1 MSFLRGSENYVWCTT
16 SVLGKGATGA
26 VFQGV
31 NKNNGEPV
39 AVKTF
44 NQLSHMRPHDVQM
57 REFEVLRKVKHENI
71 VKLLAIEEEQEGRGK
86 VIVMELCTG
95 GSLFNILDDPENT
108 YGLQEQEFLL
118 VLEHLTAGMKH
129 LRDNNLVHRDLKPGN
144 IMKFINEDGRT
155 TYKLTDFG
163 AARELQEEEQ
173 FVSLYGTEEYLHPDM
188 YERAVLRK
196 PCGKSFGATVDL
208 WSIGVTLYH
217 VATGQ
222 LPFRPYGG
230 RRNKE
235 TMFYITTK
243 KASGVIAGTQTT
255 ENGPIDWARDLPSH
269 CQLSVGLRKLV
280 TPLLAGLLEVDPH
293 RIWTFERFFSEVQ
306 AATSTIAVHVF
317 HVNKACSIK
326 VFLKP
331 EDRYEQLQ
339 TALLEQCGVVAES
352 QVLLHADRLLLSEVE
367 ERSPARQYPG
377 SSATEPLLL
386 FNKSSTSV
394 ALAPEPDP
402 PKFPVFPNIV
412 SVENDASQ
420 AKTACSVGHVI
431 KRRVEALAAAS
442 ALCGAAVERW
452 GALLAARLA
461 ALVQRT
467 DALHKHAL
475 STRDAARAL
484 DLVAQMSNAQNGA
497 GGATTPEWSAMAG
510 LVAREA
516 GALRTAAAA
525 LAARHGAG
533 AGAGAGGGMRGA
545 GLRGEWEA
553 AARAAPCVHEQRLH
567 LRART
572 LIERLRESW
581 QHLVR
586 DRATRA
592 LTYNDEQFHVLE
604 RITVGEA
611 GRRARALLLR
621 AAPMARARADALHD
635 WYQVAQTVWLQT
647 CILDKDAAGAELKLL
662 ALAARLQDAELHAR
676 HQLQDQVST
685 PYTRTGMYTS
695 IYLFYFIYLS
705 TCDDDHGLSI
715 WQSLFQHFY
724 YSVICSCMSNAQN
737 GAGGATTPEWSAMAG
752 LVAREAGALR
762 TAAAALAAR
771 MRGAGLRGE
780 WEAAARAAPCVHE
793 QRLHLR
799 ARTLIERLRESWQH
813 LVRDRATRAL
823 TYNDEQFH
831 VLERITVGEAG
842 RRARALLLRAAPMA
856 RARADALHDWY
867 QVAQTVWLQT
877 CILDKDAAGAELKL
891 LALAAR
897 LQDAELHARHQLQDQ
912 LNSSKLVQQTEMAQE
927 QRSTQKGPGGAG
939 AGRERG
945 SGWGRRARACALCCT
960 RRTRWRPPPPP
971 TRRCWRSWRASPGTC
986 SPSARPPPPHG
997 TTATGTPGTTCDV
1010 EVHRECNGNFAD
1022 GVVAERDVHLA
1033 SDCTD
1038 TASAC
1043 SGSSAPPSPA
1053 SAAPTVVYESGSSR
1067 DASDLQED
1075 PLKDKTKKS
1084 TCAVA

>member
-57 REFEVLRKVKHENI
+57 REFEVLKKVKHENI

-108 YGLQEQEFLL
+108 YGLQEHEFLL

-144 IMKFINEDGRT
+144 IMKFINEDGTT

-196 PCGKSFGATVDL
+196 PVGKSFGATVDL

-243 KASGVIAGTQTT
+243 KASGVISGTQTT
-255 ENGPIDWARDLPSH
+255 ENGPIEWARELPSH

-306 AATSTIAVHVF
+306 AATSTTAIHVF
-317 HVNKACSIK
+317 HVNKACSVK
-326 VFLKP
+326 VFMKP
-331 EDRYEQLQ
+331 EDRFEQLQ

-352 QVLLHADRLLLSEVE
+352 QVLLYADRLLLSEVDDNTPG
-367 ERSPARQYPG
+367 RSYPATT
-377 SSATEPLLL
+377 ATEPLLL

-394 ALAPEPDP
+394 SLAPEPDA

-442 ALCGAAVERW
+442 QLCGAAVARW
-452 GALLAARLA
+452 GALLGARLA
-461 ALVQRT
+461 AAAQRT
-467 DALHKHAL
+467 DALAAHAQRL
-475 STRDAARAL
+475 HDAARAL
-484 DLVAQMSNAQNGA
+484 DLLTQGA
-497 GGATTPEWSAMAG
+497 RSSEPEWSSMAG

-516 GALRTAAAA
+516 GALRAAAAA
-525 LAARHGAG
+525 LATRHGGAG
-533 AGAGAGGGMRGA
+533 AP
-545 GLRGEWEA
+545 GLRAEWAA
-553 AARAAPCVHEQRLH
+553 AARQAPCVHDQRLH
-567 LRART
+567 TRART
-572 LIERLRESW
+572 LVERLRESW

-604 RITVGEA
+604 RITVAEA
-611 GRRARALLLR
+611 GRRVRALLQR

-647 CILDKDAAGAELKLL
+647 CILDKDASGAELKLL
-662 ALAARLQDAELHAR
+662 ALAARLQDAELRAR
-676 HQLQDQVST
+676 VQLQDHLNNKAADPPVDKAKETARS
-685 PYTRTGMYTS
+685 RG
-695 IYLFYFIYLS
+695 
-705 TCDDDHGLSI
+705 G
-715 WQSLFQHFY
+715 
-724 YSVICSCMSNAQN
+724 VAAA
-737 GAGGATTPEWSAMAG
+737 GAGVRALLLAHDDLAAAAAG
-752 LVAREAGALR
+752 HAALVARL
-762 TAAAALAAR
+762 AALAA
-771 MRGAGLRGE
+771 E
-780 WEAAARAAPCVHE
+780 
-793 QRLHLR
+793 
-799 ARTLIERLRESWQH
+799 
-813 LVRDRATRAL
+813 
-823 TYNDEQFH
+823 
-831 VLERITVGEAG
+831 
-842 RRARALLLRAAPMA
+842 
-856 RARADALHDWY
+856 
-867 QVAQTVWLQT
+867 LQ
-877 CILDKDAAGAELKL
+877 
-891 LALAAR
+891 
-897 LQDAELHARHQLQDQ
+897 
-912 LNSSKLVQQTEMAQE
+912 
-927 QRSTQKGPGGAG
+927 P
-939 AGRERG
+939 
-945 SGWGRRARACALCCT
+945 
-960 RRTRWRPPPPP
+960 
-971 TRRCWRSWRASPGTC
+971 
-986 SPSARPPPPHG
+986 
-997 TTATGTPGTTCDV
+997 
-1010 EVHRECNGNFAD
+1010 
-1022 GVVAERDVHLA
+1022 
-1033 SDCTD
+1033 
-1038 TASAC
+1038 
-1043 SGSSAPPSPA
+1043 
-1053 SAAPTVVYESGSSR
+1053 
-1067 DASDLQED
+1067 
-1075 PLKDKTKKS
+1075 
-1084 TCAVA
+1084 